1 MYEQPVDK
9 KPVMKT
15 KHLHKIPEK
24 KQVWPCIG
32 SIKYDGVYAYQIIV
46 PGDYR
51 IFSATG
57 MQYHS
62 LKHIEKSAKEN
73 LFNMEHCVLIFE
85 VYHADYPINIIS
97 GYCREEKAQ
106 HPELYAVVHDC
117 IPYRDFVEQACQ
129 IPYFMRKGNINR
141 IFDEAKVEHYN
152 LPMEFTLV
160 NLDDAEEVFNTL
172 TANGHE
178 GIIGRNP
185 NGMWLGGHR
194 RNEDL
199 WKMKIEL
206 SYDLEVTHVF
216 EGAGKYKDTLGTLG
230 CRFRLDGESDGL
242 LDTVICSGM
251 TDAQRHAW
259 WADPSSIIGK
269 IVKVD
274 AMTFTKNGLLREP
287 RFKEVREDKNEA
299 DF

>member
-1 MYEQPVDK
+1 MYQQPIDK

-15 KHLHKIPEK
+15 KHLHKIPVK

-32 SIKYDGVYAYQIIV
+32 SVKYDGVYAYQICV

-62 LKHIEKSAKEN
+62 LKHIESEARVN
-73 LFNMEHCVLIFE
+73 FLGLVPRVLIFE
-85 VYHADYPINIIS
+85 VHHAEYPVNIIS
-97 GYCREEKAQ
+97 GYCRDEKAQ
-106 HPELYAVVHDC
+106 HPELYAILHDC
-117 IPYRDFVEQACQ
+117 IPYDDFVAGLCE
-129 IPYFMRKGNINR
+129 IPYKDRKDKIEGIVLGTSNIFR
-141 IFDEAKVEHYN
+141 
-152 LPMEFTLV
+152 LPMEFELETLQG
-160 NLDDAEEVFNTL
+160 AEEIFEQL
-172 TANGHE
+172 TSNGHE

-185 NGMWLGGHR
+185 EGKWIGGHT

-206 SYDLEVTHVF
+206 SYDLLVTHVF
-216 EGAGKYKDTLGTLG
+216 EGAGKYKGTLGTLG
-230 CRFRLDGESDGL
+230 CRFRKNGVLHGD

-251 TDAQRHAW
+251 TDAQRHEW
-259 WADPSSIIGK
+259 WADPSKIIDK